1 MSTVRRVRHRAT
13 GALLLVP
20 PVGAAVVG
28 PFVTE
33 ARIPSDG
40 MPYALGDG
48 HPLGTDALGRDVLT
62 LVLRGGASALGVACA
77 AVALAVA
84 VGGVLG
90 LAAAVSRSRW
100 LDDLLMRPV
109 ELLLPLPSLLVI
121 SVVGVGWR
129 GHPVAVALA
138 VAALNVP
145 AVARLLRAAALDA
158 AGGPVAEAM
167 RLQGES
173 WARVLFGHVGRAV
186 LPVAAADAGTRVGT
200 AVFTVAAA
208 NFLGL
213 GLDPTSPDWGV
224 VIAASRE
231 ALFVQPWAVLAPTLL
246 LVMFTVGANLLAD
259 GLLADAN
266 TTGGGGKRAGRR
278 AKPTG
283 DDARAAG
290 KSAEE
295 AVGKRTGKKKA
306 GVRAGEKGT
315 TRQGT
320 ETEAATW
327 NR

>member
-1 MSTVRRVRHRAT
+1 MSTGGSTRRAAG
-13 GALLLVP
+13 GALLLVV
-20 PVGAAVVG
+20 PVAAAVVG
-28 PFVTE
+28 PLVTD
-33 ARIPSDG
+33 AAIPSDG
-40 MPYALGDG
+40 MPYAAGGG

-77 AVALAVA
+77 AVTLAVV
-84 VGGVLG
+84 VGALLG
-90 LAAAVSRSRW
+90 LAAASARSRW

-138 VAALNVP
+138 VAVLNVP

-158 AGGPVAEAM
+158 ASGPVAEAM

-173 WARVLFGHVGRAV
+173 PGRVLVGHVGRAV
-186 LPVAAADAGTRVGT
+186 LPVAAADAGTRVGG

-224 VIAASRE
+224 VIAGSRE
-231 ALFVQPWAVLAPTLL
+231 ALFVQPWAVLAPTLM
-246 LVMFTVGANLLAD
+246 LVMFVVGANLLAD
-259 GLLADAN
+259 GLLPAA
-266 TTGGGGKRAGRR
+266 
-278 AKPTG
+278 
-283 DDARAAG
+283 ARD
-290 KSAEE
+290 
-295 AVGKRTGKKKA
+295 RKKVLA
-306 GVRAGEKGT
+306 
-315 TRQGT
+315 
-320 ETEAATW
+320 W

>member
-1 MSTVRRVRHRAT
+1 MSTGGRTRRTAGGV
-13 GALLLVP
+13 LLLVP
-20 PVGAAVVG
+20 PVTAAVVG
-28 PFVTE
+28 PLVTD
-33 ARIPSDG
+33 AAVPSDG
-40 MPYALGDG
+40 MPYAVAGDG

-84 VGGVLG
+84 VGAVLG
-90 LAAAVSRSRW
+90 LAAASSRSRW
-100 LDDLLMRPV
+100 LDDMLMRPV

-158 AGGPVAEAM
+158 ASGPVAEAM

-173 WARVLFGHVGRAV
+173 SARILFGHVGRAV
-186 LPVAAADAGTRVGT
+186 LPVAAADAGTRVGG

-231 ALFVQPWAVLAPTLL
+231 TLFVQPWAVLAPTLL
-246 LVMFTVGANLLAD
+246 LVMFVVGVNLLAD
-259 GLLADAN
+259 GLLPHSARNSSARN
-266 TTGGGGKRAGRR
+266 RGRAP
-278 AKPTG
+278 A
-283 DDARAAG
+283 
-290 KSAEE
+290 
-295 AVGKRTGKKKA
+295 
-306 GVRAGEKGT
+306 
-315 TRQGT
+315 
-320 ETEAATW
+320 W
-327 NR
+327 NQ

>member
-1 MSTVRRVRHRAT
+1 MNAHRRTRRTAV

-20 PVGAAVVG
+20 PVTAAVVG
-28 PFVTE
+28 PLVTD
-33 ARIPSDG
+33 ADIPSDG
-40 MPYALGDG
+40 MPYALDDG

-62 LVLRGGASALGVACA
+62 LVLRGGASALGMACG

-84 VGGVLG
+84 VGAVLG
-90 LAAAVSRSRW
+90 LAAAASRSRW

-129 GHPVAVALA
+129 GHPIAVALA
-138 VAALNVP
+138 VAALSVP

-173 WARVLFGHVGRAV
+173 SARVLFGHVGRTV
-186 LPVAAADAGTRVGT
+186 LPVAAADAGTRVGV

-224 VIAASRE
+224 VIAGSRE
-231 ALFVQPWAVLAPTLL
+231 ALFVQPWAVLAPTLMLVLFVVGINL
-246 LVMFTVGANLLAD
+246 LVD
-259 GLLADAN
+259 GLLPHARQPGSK
-266 TTGGGGKRAGRR
+266 TGARR
-278 AKPTG
+278 A
-283 DDARAAG
+283 AA
-290 KSAEE
+290 
-295 AVGKRTGKKKA
+295 
-306 GVRAGEKGT
+306 
-315 TRQGT
+315 
-320 ETEAATW
+320 W

>member
-1 MSTVRRVRHRAT
+1 MSAGGRTRRAAG

-20 PVGAAVVG
+20 PVTAAVVG
-28 PFVTE
+28 PLVTD
-33 ARIPSDG
+33 ADIPSDG
-40 MPYALGDG
+40 MPYALGGG

-62 LVLRGGASALGVACA
+62 LVLRGGASSLGVACA

-84 VGGVLG
+84 VGAALG
-90 LAAAVSRSRW
+90 LAAAASRSRW

-158 AGGPVAEAM
+158 ASGPVAEAM

-173 WARVLFGHVGRAV
+173 SARILFGHVGRAV
-186 LPVAAADAGTRVGT
+186 LPVAAADAGTRVGG

-224 VIAASRE
+224 MIAASRE
-231 ALFVQPWAVLAPTLL
+231 ALFVQPWAVLVPTLM
-246 LVMFTVGANLLAD
+246 LVMFTVGVNLLAD
-259 GLLADAN
+259 GLLPHS
-266 TTGGGGKRAGRR
+266 G
-278 AKPTG
+278 
-283 DDARAAG
+283 
-290 KSAEE
+290 
-295 AVGKRTGKKKA
+295 RTGRKA
-306 GVRAGEKGT
+306 MGRK
-315 TRQGT
+315 
-320 ETEAATW
+320 ATAW
-327 NR
+327 NQ

>member
-1 MSTVRRVRHRAT
+1 MSAGVRPGRALG

-20 PVGAAVVG
+20 PVAAAIVG
-28 PFVTE
+28 PLVTDS
-33 ARIPSDG
+33 AIASDG
-40 MPYALGDG
+40 MPFAVGDG
-48 HPLGTDALGRDVLT
+48 HLFGTDALGRDVLA

-77 AVALAVA
+77 AVALAVLLGA
-84 VGGVLG
+84 VLG
-90 LAAAVSRSRW
+90 LAAASSRSRW

-173 WARVLFGHVGRAV
+173 PARVLFGHVGRAV
-186 LPVAAADAGTRVGT
+186 LPVAAADAGTRVGG

-231 ALFVQPWAVLAPTLL
+231 ALFVQPWAVLAPTLM
-246 LVMFTVGANLLAD
+246 LVMFVVGVNLLAD
-259 GLLADAN
+259 GLLP
-266 TTGGGGKRAGRR
+266 RATRNERG
-278 AKPTG
+278 
-283 DDARAAG
+283 AG
-290 KSAEE
+290 A
-295 AVGKRTGKKKA
+295 
-306 GVRAGEKGT
+306 
-315 TRQGT
+315 
-320 ETEAATW
+320 W

>member
-1 MSTVRRVRHRAT
+1 MSAGGRTRHTAG
-13 GALLLVP
+13 GALLLLL
-20 PVGAAVVG
+20 PVTAAVVG
-28 PFVTE
+28 PFVTD
-33 ARIPSDG
+33 ADIPSDG
-40 MPYALGDG
+40 MPYALGAG
-48 HPLGTDALGRDVLT
+48 HPLGTDALGRDVLA

-84 VGGVLG
+84 MGATLG
-90 LAAAVSRSRW
+90 LAAAASRSRW
-100 LDDLLMRPV
+100 LDDLLIRPV

-158 AGGPVAEAM
+158 ASGPVAEAM

-173 WARVLFGHVGRAV
+173 PARVLFGHVGRAV
-186 LPVAAADAGTRVGT
+186 LPVAAADAGTRVGG

-224 VIAASRE
+224 MIAASRE
-231 ALFVQPWAVLAPTLL
+231 ALFVQPWAVLAPTLM
-246 LVMFTVGANLLAD
+246 LVMFTVGVNLLAD
-259 GLLADAN
+259 GLLP
-266 TTGGGGKRAGRR
+266 RAGR
-278 AKPTG
+278 TG
-283 DDARAAG
+283 G
-290 KSAEE
+290 KAM
-295 AVGKRTGKKKA
+295 A
-306 GVRAGEKGT
+306 
-315 TRQGT
+315 
-320 ETEAATW
+320 W

>member
-1 MSTVRRVRHRAT
+1 MSAGVRPGRALG
-13 GALLLVP
+13 GALLSVP
-20 PVGAAVVG
+20 PVAAAVLG
-28 PFVTE
+28 PLVTDS
-33 ARIPSDG
+33 AIASDG
-40 MPYALGDG
+40 MPYAVGDG
-48 HPLGTDALGRDVLT
+48 HLFGTDALGRDVLA
-62 LVLRGGASALGVACA
+62 LVLRGGTSALGVACA
-77 AVALAVA
+77 AVALAVL
-84 VGGVLG
+84 VGAVLG
-90 LAAAVSRSRW
+90 LAAASSRSRW

-173 WARVLFGHVGRAV
+173 PARILLGHVGRAV
-186 LPVAAADAGTRVGT
+186 LPVAAADAGTRVGG

-231 ALFVQPWAVLAPTLL
+231 ALFVQPWAVLAPTLM
-246 LVMFTVGANLLAD
+246 LVMFVVGVNLLAD
-259 GLLADAN
+259 GLLPRA
-266 TTGGGGKRAGRR
+266 TRTEGRAG
-278 AKPTG
+278 A
-283 DDARAAG
+283 
-290 KSAEE
+290 
-295 AVGKRTGKKKA
+295 
-306 GVRAGEKGT
+306 
-315 TRQGT
+315 
-320 ETEAATW
+320 W

>member
-1 MSTVRRVRHRAT
+1 MSRVLPGPRGRAVS
-13 GALLLVP
+13 GAVLLVP
-20 PVGAAVVG
+20 PVAAALVG
-28 PFVTE
+28 PFVTS
-33 ARIPSDG
+33 AGIPSDG

-77 AVALAVA
+77 AVALAVV

-90 LAAAVSRSRW
+90 LAAAAARSRF
-100 LDDLLMRPV
+100 LDDLLIRPV

-129 GHPVAVALA
+129 GHPVAVAVA

-158 AGGPVAEAM
+158 ASGPVAEAM

-173 WARVLFGHVGRAV
+173 PARILFGHVGRAV
-186 LPVAAADAGTRVGT
+186 LPVAAADAGTRIAG

-224 VIAASRE
+224 VIASSRE
-231 ALFVQPWAVLAPTLL
+231 ALFVQPWAVCAPTLM
-246 LVMFTVGANLLAD
+246 LVMFTVGVNLLAD
-259 GLLADAN
+259 GLLPHAGPA
-266 TTGGGGKRAGRR
+266 GGKA
-278 AKPTG
+278 
-283 DDARAAG
+283 
-290 KSAEE
+290 SA
-295 AVGKRTGKKKA
+295 
-306 GVRAGEKGT
+306 
-315 TRQGT
+315 
-320 ETEAATW
+320 W

>member
-1 MSTVRRVRHRAT
+1 MSTVRPTRRRVT

-20 PVGAAVVG
+20 PVAAAVVG
-28 PFVTE
+28 PLVTD

-84 VGGVLG
+84 VGGLLG
-90 LAAAVSRSRW
+90 LAAAASRSRW

-186 LPVAAADAGTRVGT
+186 LPVAAADAGTRVGG

-231 ALFVQPWAVLAPTLL
+231 ALFVQPWAVLAPTLM

-259 GLLADAN
+259 GLLPD
-266 TTGGGGKRAGRR
+266 TGRQGG
-278 AKPTG
+278 
-283 DDARAAG
+283 
-290 KSAEE
+290 
-295 AVGKRTGKKKA
+295 RTGKKLRTRKVTEAKA
-306 GVRAGEKGT
+306 KAKAEAKAET
-315 TRQGT
+315 ETAT

>member
-1 MSTVRRVRHRAT
+1 MANSARVVNGVRALAGRVRRVARVRRHGPVRGVPRGSRARR
-13 GALLLVP
+13 GRALGGGLLLVP
-20 PVGAAVVG
+20 PVAAALLG
-28 PFVTE
+28 PFLAPDPV
-33 ARIPSDG
+33 PSDG
-40 MPYALGDG
+40 APYAPDEG
-48 HPLGTDALGRDVLT
+48 PLGTDALGRDVLA

-77 AVALAVA
+77 AVALAV
-84 VGGVLG
+84 VLGGALG
-90 LAAAVSRSRW
+90 LAAAASRSRRV
-100 LDDLLMRPV
+100 DDLLIRPV

-121 SVVGVGWR
+121 SLVGVGWR

-158 AGGPVAEAM
+158 ASGPVAEAM

-173 WARVLFGHVGRAV
+173 RARVLFGHVGRAV

-231 ALFVQPWAVLAPTLL
+231 ALFVQPWAVCAPTLL

-259 GLLADAN
+259 GLL
-266 TTGGGGKRAGRR
+266 GGGARTSGGRGDGK
-278 AKPTG
+278 
-283 DDARAAG
+283 AA
-290 KSAEE
+290 A
-295 AVGKRTGKKKA
+295 
-306 GVRAGEKGT
+306 
-315 TRQGT
+315 
-320 ETEAATW
+320 
-327 NR
+327 

>member
-1 MSTVRRVRHRAT
+1 MSGRPSGRPRRAAA

-20 PVGAAVVG
+20 PGAAALIG
-28 PFVTE
+28 PFVTDAE
-33 ARIPSDG
+33 IPSDG

-48 HPLGTDALGRDVLT
+48 HPLGTDALGRDVVAL
-62 LVLRGGASALGVACA
+62 LLRGGASALGVACA

-84 VGGVLG
+84 VGALLG
-90 LAAAVSRSRW
+90 LTAAASRSRW

-121 SVVGVGWR
+121 SVIGIGWR

-138 VAALNVP
+138 IAALNVP
-145 AVARLLRAAALDA
+145 AVARLLRAAAMDA

-173 WARVLFGHVGRAV
+173 SARILFGHVGRAV

-224 VIAASRE
+224 VIAASRD
-231 ALFVQPWAVLAPTLL
+231 ALFVQPWAVCAPALM
-246 LVMFTVGANLLAD
+246 LVMFTVGVNLLAD
-259 GLLADAN
+259 GLLPRGDGRGES
-266 TTGGGGKRAGRR
+266 TRGKVTA
-278 AKPTG
+278 
-283 DDARAAG
+283 
-290 KSAEE
+290 
-295 AVGKRTGKKKA
+295 
-306 GVRAGEKGT
+306 
-315 TRQGT
+315 
-320 ETEAATW
+320 W

>member
-1 MSTVRRVRHRAT
+1 MSGRRYRRTAT
-13 GALLLVP
+13 GALLLAP
-20 PVGAAVVG
+20 PCAAALIG
-28 PFVTE
+28 PFVTDSP
-33 ARIPSDG
+33 IPSEG
-40 MPYALGDG
+40 MPYARGDG
-48 HPLGTDALGRDVLT
+48 HVLGTDALGRDVLA

-77 AVALAVA
+77 AVALAFV
-84 VGGVLG
+84 VGAAIG
-90 LAAAVSRSRW
+90 LTAAASRSRW

-145 AVARLLRAAALDA
+145 AVARLLRAAAMDA

-173 WARVLFGHVGRAV
+173 AARVLIGHVGRAV
-186 LPVAAADAGTRVGT
+186 LPVAAADAGTRLGS

-213 GLDPTSPDWGV
+213 GLDPASPDWGV

-231 ALFVQPWAVLAPTLL
+231 ALFVQPWAVCAPALM
-246 LVMFTVGANLLAD
+246 LVMFTVGVNLLAD
-259 GLLADAN
+259 GLLPRGD
-266 TTGGGGKRAGRR
+266 GR
-278 AKPTG
+278 
-283 DDARAAG
+283 
-290 KSAEE
+290 
-295 AVGKRTGKKKA
+295 
-306 GVRAGEKGT
+306 GET
-315 TRQGT
+315 TRGKEQ
-320 ETEAATW
+320 AW